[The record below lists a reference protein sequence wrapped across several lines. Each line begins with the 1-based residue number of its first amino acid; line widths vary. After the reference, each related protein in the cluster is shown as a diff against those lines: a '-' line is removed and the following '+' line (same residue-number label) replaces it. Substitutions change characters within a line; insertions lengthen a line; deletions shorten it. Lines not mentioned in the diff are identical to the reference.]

1 MWPSFSLWA
10 CRILKMR
17 SCLRSPLAPGKSK
30 VLAILVSS
38 VMFFSLSSAMV
49 MIHLNPCTHVFV
61 SVRGR
66 FLKGGLHREDNTRQE
81 GGAVYA
87 ARRCASAK
95 FSGSDK
101 TACRSEPAIRDKTS
115 FIVSGILVLGRWNFR
130 VALEA
135 S

>member
-1 MWPSFSLWA
+1 
-10 CRILKMR
+10 
-17 SCLRSPLAPGKSK
+17 
-30 VLAILVSS
+30 
-38 VMFFSLSSAMV
+38 MV
-49 MIHLNPCTHVFV
+49 MVHLNPCTYVSV

-66 FLKGGLHREDNTRQE
+66 FSKKGGSIRKTLPGRKA
-81 GGAVYA
+81 GLFYA

-101 TACRSEPAIRDKTS
+101 TACRSAPAIRDKTS